1 MDTRVRMMRAWVWLA
16 LGLQLGCG
24 GVAPRD
30 LDGDGHPAELDCDD
44 ANPTVWR
51 SVTGYADT
59 DGDGFGEGDPSVAC
73 VGDST
78 KGRTS
83 EGGDCAPTDA
93 TRWRSVPGLYPDAD
107 GDGATGKGPVKGCVG
122 ATLAGY
128 QEQPAAPDCDD
139 GDAAVSALS
148 QVWADTDLDGV
159 GAGMAIAWCPS
170 RGRSPPKG
178 YVLTSG
184 DCAPGDTRYW
194 QQLPFTHRDAD
205 GDGFAVAQE
214 GTVCSGEHLPA
225 GYDTVS
231 DLADCDDHN
240 AKRTVGV
247 ERWLDPDGDGYGDG
261 APVLRCVGPGET
273 PPGETFQGGDCAPG
287 DGTRW
292 RSQFYAS
299 RDADG
304 DGRFSRSTGAVCS
317 GFWLPQGYSSAERD
331 DDCDDTNAARFYAW
345 SVHADVDGDG
355 VGAGAAA
362 SLCGAE
368 TVPTGYSTQ
377 ATDCAPQ
384 DATVWR
390 MLGFTRRDADGDT
403 YTVAQTG
410 ELCAGSSLT
419 AGYASQPLSGEDCD
433 DTNAAAYRNVTA
445 YADTDGD
452 GVGAGASTLLC
463 TNGQVPSP
471 WSASGT
477 DCDAQDAARWQDLE
491 ATHADH
497 DGDGFTAPIPAQHFC
512 TAKALPPPYFAKAV
526 GNDCDDADADRY
538 RWTYLYRDQDA
549 DGVGA
554 TPRQM
559 TCLGPTVLA
568 GWSMYGDD
576 ADDGDAAVQTDEAAE
591 EELSL
596 ILDL

>member
-1 MDTRVRMMRAWVWLA
+1 MKTRVRMMRAWVWLA

-30 LDGDGHPAELDCDD
+30 LDGDGHPAALDCDD
-44 ANPTVWR
+44 TNPTLWR

-59 DGDGFGEGDPSVAC
+59 DGDGHGDAAQPVIC
-73 VGDST
+73 VGDTT
-78 KGRTS
+78 KGWTQ
-83 EGGDCAPTDA
+83 EAGDCAPGDA

-107 GDGATGKGPVKGCVG
+107 GDGATGKGPVTGCVG
-122 ATLAGY
+122 DSLLGYREQAG
-128 QEQPAAPDCDD
+128 PPDCDD
-139 GDAAVSALS
+139 GDATVSALA
-148 QVWADTDLDGV
+148 QAWVDADLDGV
-159 GAGMAIAWCPS
+159 GAGDAITWCPS
-170 RGRSPPKG
+170 QGRSPPQG
-178 YVLTSG
+178 HVLTSG
-184 DCAPGDTRYW
+184 DCAPRDTRFW
-194 QQLPFTHRDAD
+194 QQLPFTHRDED
-205 GDGFAVAQE
+205 GDGFTVAQE
-214 GTVCSGEHLPA
+214 GTVCAGEHLPA

-231 DLADCDDHN
+231 GPADCDDHH
-240 AKRTVGV
+240 ALRTVRV
-247 ERWLDPDGDGYGDG
+247 ERWWDADGDGYGDG
-261 APVLRCVGPGET
+261 ASMLRCVGPEESV
-273 PPGETFQGGDCAPG
+273 PGETFRGGDCAPG
-287 DGTRW
+287 DSTRW
-292 RSQFYAS
+292 QPRAYAS

-304 DGRFSRSTGAVCS
+304 DGYFSLATGEVCS
-317 GFWLPQGYSSAERD
+317 GFWLPQGCSQAVWN
-331 DDCDDTNAARFYAW
+331 DDCDDGNQTRFRAW

-355 VGAGAAA
+355 VGSGAAT
-362 SLCGAE
+362 SVCGTAA
-368 TVPTGYSTQ
+368 VPTGYSTQ

-410 ELCAGSSLT
+410 ELCAGSSLP

-433 DTNAAAYRNVTA
+433 DTNAAAFRNVAA
-445 YADTDGD
+445 YEDTDGD

-471 WSASGT
+471 WSASDT

-497 DGDGFTAPIPAQHFC
+497 DGDGFTAPIPAQRFC
-512 TAKALPPPYFAKAV
+512 TGKALPPPYFAKAV
-526 GNDCDDADADRY
+526 GNDCDDSDADRY
-538 RWTYLYRDQDA
+538 RWLFLYRDQDA

-554 TPRQM
+554 PPRQM
-559 TCLGPTVLA
+559 TCLGPAVLA
-568 GWSMYGDD
+568 GWSRYGDD
-576 ADDGDAAVQTDEAAE
+576 ADDNDTAVQTDEAMD